1 MILNATSEDR
11 VAFLYRFWIA
21 TIFQRSNLFK
31 TIIFITGGPLRAG
44 GPVQLPPL
52 PPP

>member
-21 TIFQRSNLFK
+21 TISQRSCLLRVL
-31 TIIFITGGPLRAG
+31 THYIFF
-44 GPVQLPPL
+44 
-52 PPP
+52 